1 VIGQHVPHAVGN
13 HVFKMF
19 ASRILTQENLKQTN
33 SKAWDTT
40 VNSQAVLPF
49 VMTFDDFCAM
59 YVCFR
64 DQKDE
69 EVMQLVFSML
79 KIHPGHITNKT
90 IE

>member
-1 VIGQHVPHAVGN
+1 
-13 HVFKMF
+13 
-19 ASRILTQENLKQTN
+19 
-33 SKAWDTT
+33 
-40 VNSQAVLPF
+40 
-49 VMTFDDFCAM
+49 MTFDDFCAM